1 MSNDPAPYFVGA
13 YPRPALPPQAPP
25 PAINV
30 APARFVTIALASVI
44 TGLSAGAIRTKIAR
58 SIWLEGREFVRAP
71 DGHLMIDLQGYEAWV
86 QQTGAAAAPAA
97 AAARA
102 RAGRRAA

>member
-1 MSNDPAPYFVGA
+1 MSNDPTAYIVGA
-13 YPRPALPPQAPP
+13 YPRPAPPPQAPP
-25 PAINV
+25 PTINV

-86 QQTGAAAAPAA
+86 QQTGATAPAA
-97 AAARA
+97 AAPRA
-102 RAGRRAA
+102 RAARRAA